1 MGGRAAAAF
10 KLEHEAARRKAVL
23 LGGLTADVATAAAGL
38 GLPIV
43 LLKFAALRA
52 SGRVADGWRGAGDV
66 DVLVAS
72 ARSHALAEALGTVGL
87 RDAGFPGE
95 AHQLPQLRDADGR
108 AVEVHVHLPGL
119 RLRPGGPMAT
129 ADALAAAGLLQRLD
143 LPGECSLPLLHVMA
157 AHALVHGLA
166 QHGFAPGGYPAFRLV
181 GDLIALGAHEDG
193 GPIATAALPFV
204 ADEVAPDEMAAAV
217 ALAARLARGD
227 AALFEEAGTP
237 EAVLLRHFVAGI
249 LDGDYRRSLRLHG
262 LAGERGG
269 LVGLVRAAR
278 NALVL
283 TDAQID
289 VVYGPPR
296 WRLGY
301 LGRRLVRPFDLAWR
315 AARYAA
321 AGARVRRRRRC

>member
-1 MGGRAAAAF
+1 
-10 KLEHEAARRKAVL
+10 
-23 LGGLTADVATAAAGL
+23 VATAAASIGV
-38 GLPIV
+38 PIV

-72 ARSHALAEALGTVGL
+72 DHSRALAEALGKLGL

-119 RLRPGGPMAT
+119 RLRPGGSMAT
-129 ADALAAAGLLQRLD
+129 VDALAAAGPLQRVD
-143 LPGECSLPLLHVMA
+143 LPGDCSVPLPHVMA
-157 AHALVHGLA
+157 AHAVVHGIA
-166 QHGFAPGGYPAFRLV
+166 QHGFAPGGYPAFRVV

-193 GPIATAALPFV
+193 GAIARAALPLV

-217 ALAARLARGD
+217 ALATRLARAD
-227 AALFEEAGTP
+227 AALFGDVASP

-249 LDGDYRRSLRLHG
+249 LDEDYRRSLRLHG
-262 LAGERGG
+262 LAEGG
-269 LVGLVRAAR
+269 GIAGLVRAAWH
-278 NALVL
+278 ALAL

-296 WRLGY
+296 SRLGY
-301 LGRRLVRPFDLAWR
+301 LGRRLARPFDLVR
-315 AARYAA
+315 RVARYAA
-321 AGARVRRRRRC
+321 AGVRVRRRPTDGGS